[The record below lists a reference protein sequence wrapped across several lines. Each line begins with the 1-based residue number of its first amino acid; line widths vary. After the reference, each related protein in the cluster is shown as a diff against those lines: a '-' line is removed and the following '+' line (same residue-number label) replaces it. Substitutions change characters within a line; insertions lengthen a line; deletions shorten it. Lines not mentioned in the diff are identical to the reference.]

1 MKVKYIKKSFLIT
14 IILLVVIILYLK
26 LSNYS
31 RTEMREF
38 IPYISAYTGGLV
50 QEDAEIRVEFVQ
62 NISEERREKVEKQKI
77 LKFSPRLKGELK
89 WENSRTLVFTPDSG
103 ALRAGKRYQATLEL
117 GKILEVPERLKQ
129 FKFDFFVQERAFNAQ
144 VEQILVTTANPD
156 FVEIRGKISFNSR
169 VEKGEV
175 EKMITASFLGQK
187 LEVKLEKISEGD
199 SYQFVIPEIEKQTTA
214 QPLTICVEGKPA
226 RIDDEVVLTVE
237 IPKRG
242 EFYLLSAQVVH
253 QQEMGVALTFSEPLS
268 ENQELEGMVTLS
280 DDFGVEIETIFQ
292 RDENRLTLFFDK
304 QSRDRVNVE
313 LAAELRSSTGNQL
326 DSVVKKKLSL
336 LLEGPK
342 VEILSDGFILP
353 NSDSLLL
360 PFRAKAL
367 KAVDIQIIQV
377 YENNILSYLRED
389 QWGRMNNLKR
399 YGRLVYKQTLR
410 LAPTDAQSWGNY
422 SLDLKKLISQESGAI
437 YKVIFTF
444 NQSYAM
450 EPFNGGKKMEFERE
464 NGMIAI
470 ENGVLT
476 ETDEA
481 TWNFNDGYIG
491 YFDEGIEIDWQEY
504 NWRETENPMCASYYM
519 ERANVVTSTQ
529 ILASNIGMIVKS
541 NDQNEHWIFVT
552 DILTAKPIRSAQVT
566 LYSSQ
571 LQELTK
577 GVTDSEGFVLLKSR
591 GKALFAVAQYQ
602 QEKSY
607 VKLVDGESNSTS
619 RFDVGGSQLS
629 KGLKGFIYGE
639 RGVWR
644 PGDTLFL
651 SFMLQDKNDKIP
663 ENHPVTMEVYNPL
676 GQLMF
681 KEMATNSANGLY
693 VFAVPTEARAQTGS
707 WKAYVKVGSSTF
719 TKSLLVEAV
728 KPNRLKVELALPEGK
743 FLDMSKPIAAKLHSQ
758 WLTGAS
764 ARNLKAKVELNI
776 ESQKTTFKGFERYV
790 FDNPTL
796 RKMQIDEMLFDA
808 NLDPNGNAQFTI
820 ENVVGKQAPGLLTA
834 TFVCRVFEAG
844 GDASIHSQTAIISP
858 YDCYVGVELKNEEG
872 QFFDLSSEKEHRFKI
887 VTTSPS
893 GRLIDADSLEYKIY
907 KTDWSWWWENDYR
920 EFSSYINATSVEPI
934 SSGKLRTIKGKAV
947 VPFRADSGEAGTY
960 LIYIVDR
967 KGGHATGGV
976 FTVDSRSG
984 FLDLPNGS
992 ASAYKIL
999 PFTTDK
1005 QEYAPGDRVEV
1016 YLPEVS
1022 EGHALITIENGQEVL
1037 RREWVDVAEKNSYSF
1052 EATADMSPNVYVH
1065 IILLQKHSQTV
1076 NDHPIRMY
1084 GVKPIMV
1091 HDKNTLLN
1099 PEISVPKIVRP
1110 ESTFTAKIKEKNGKK
1125 MTYTLAIVDEGLLGL
1140 TNFQTPDPWN
1150 YFNAK
1155 EALGVRTWDM
1165 FDQVIGSFT
1174 GKYGSLFSVGG
1185 DQALK
1190 RGQNG
1195 ISRFKPVVK
1204 FLGPFE
1210 LKANGENIHKIS
1222 LPQYIGDVRVMVVA
1236 LGDERAYG
1244 STEQNIK
1251 VKAPL
1256 MLLSTLPRVVSVEES
1271 IELPVN
1277 VFAMEEQIKDVK
1289 VSVKT
1294 TGKLKSVGSHSQNVK
1309 FAKTGDKTL
1318 FFNLKSSDVVGNEK
1332 VIITATANGF
1342 TAHEEIEIE
1351 VRNPN
1356 PYYTRQV
1363 HQLITAGSSA
1373 TLAYHLLG
1381 VQESNSLSLQ
1391 ISRLPNPDLTRR
1403 LEFLENYQHSCTE
1416 QITSKAVP
1424 WLYLGTLQSLTA
1436 NNQQL
1441 AEQRV
1446 EEALKTIY
1454 SRQAVNGGF
1463 VYWAGDRE
1471 ANPWI
1476 TAYIGHFLLAAREKG
1491 FAVDA
1496 DVLKRWIQYQ
1506 KNRVKNGADTY
1517 EVRAYQLYTLALA
1530 QNADIAAMN
1539 RMRET
1544 KELTSVAKWC
1554 LAGAYAASGM
1564 KNIAQELTFNLS
1576 TNVNNYWGGITY
1588 GSALRDE
1595 ALILEVMLLIGKK
1608 ELAFEQAQQISNR
1621 LLQEEIFNTYSTA
1634 MALMALSKL
1643 SEESS
1648 GTMSFAYQF
1657 EGAESVENSTKT
1669 IWSKSLKG
1677 AKNKGVVALKNRGKG
1692 TLYASLIT
1700 RAQPLMD
1707 TLPAVN
1713 NSLKIEVNYTD
1724 LNGNQ
1729 IDVNSLPKSTDF
1741 FAYIKISNTHH
1752 SESFSDLALT
1762 YRVPS
1767 GWEIYNE
1774 NLFFEKEKTEK
1785 NFDYQEIRD
1794 DMVLTYLEIPNGR
1807 TKIIKLRLQA
1817 SYAGEFNLPAITCES
1832 MSNPNAY
1839 ARTAAKRIIVETNF

>member
-14 IILLVVIILYLK
+14 IILLVAIILSLK
-26 LSNYS
+26 LSNNS
-31 RTEMREF
+31 RTEMRDF

-89 WENSRTLVFTPDSG
+89 WENPRTLVFTPDSG

-144 VEQILVTTANPD
+144 VEQILVTTENPN
-156 FVEIRGKISFNSR
+156 FVEVKGRINFNSR

-175 EKMITASFLGQK
+175 EKMIAASFLGQK
-187 LEVKLEKISEGD
+187 LEVKLEKMSESD
-199 SYQFVIPEIEKQTTA
+199 SYQFVISEIEKQTTA
-214 QPLTICVEGKPA
+214 QPLTIIVDGKSA
-226 RIDDEVVLTVE
+226 RIDDEVTLTVE
-237 IPKRG
+237 IPKLG
-242 EFYLLSAQVVH
+242 EFCLLSEQVVY
-253 QQEMGVALTFSEPLS
+253 QQEMGVELTFSEPLS
-268 ENQELEGMVTLS
+268 ENQVLEGLVTLR

-292 RDENRLTLFFDK
+292 RNENRLTLFFDK
-304 QSRDRVNVE
+304 QNRERVKLL
-313 LAAELRSSTGNQL
+313 LAAELRSSVGHVLSSAVEKQI
-326 DSVVKKKLSL
+326 SL
-336 LLEGPK
+336 LAEGPK

-367 KAVDIQIIQV
+367 KAVDVQIIQV
-377 YENNILSYLRED
+377 YEDNILSYLRED

-422 SLDLKKLISQESGAI
+422 SLDLKKLINQESGAI

-464 NGMIAI
+464 NGMVMI

-476 ETDEA
+476 ESDEA
-481 TWNFNDGYIG
+481 AWDFNNGYMG
-491 YFDEGIEIDWQEY
+491 YFDDGIEIDWQEY

-519 ERANVVTSTQ
+519 ERTNVVTSTQ

-571 LQELTK
+571 LQELAK
-577 GVTDSEGFVLLKSR
+577 GVTDREGYVQLKSR

-602 QEKSY
+602 QEKNY

-693 VFAVPTEARAQTGS
+693 VFAVPTAPSAQTGT

-719 TKSLLVEAV
+719 TKSLLVEAI

-758 WLTGAS
+758 WLTGAV

-796 RKMQIDEMLFDA
+796 RKMQIDEVLFDA

-872 QFFDLSSEKEHRFKI
+872 QIFDLSSEKEHRFKI

-920 EFSSYINATSVEPI
+920 EFSSYINATSAEPVC
-934 SSGKLRTIKGKAV
+934 SGKLRTIKGKTV

-984 FLDLPNGS
+984 FLEFPNGS

-1005 QEYAPGDRVEV
+1005 QEYTPGDRVEV
-1016 YLPEVS
+1016 FLPEIS
-1022 EGHALITIENGQEVL
+1022 EGYALVTIENGQEVL
-1037 RREWVDVAEKNSYSF
+1037 RREWIDVAEKNSYSF
-1052 EATADMSPNVYVH
+1052 EATAEMSPNVYVH

-1091 HDKNTLLN
+1091 HDKNTVLN
-1099 PEISVPKIVRP
+1099 PVISVPKIVRP
-1110 ESTFTAKIKEKNGKK
+1110 ESVFTAKVKEKSGKK

-1236 LGDERAYG
+1236 LGDNRAYG
-1244 STEQNIK
+1244 SAEQNIK

-1256 MLLSTLPRVVSVEES
+1256 MLLSTLPRVISVEES
-1271 IELPVN
+1271 IELPIN

-1294 TGKLKSVGSHSQNVK
+1294 TGKLKIVGSHSQSVK
-1309 FAKTGDKTL
+1309 FAKTGDKTVL
-1318 FFNLKSSDVVGNEK
+1318 FNLKSSDIIGNEK
-1332 VIITATANGF
+1332 VIITASADGF

-1356 PYYTRQV
+1356 PYYTKQV
-1363 HQLITAGSSA
+1363 HQLITAGGSA
-1373 TLAYHLLG
+1373 TLAYHLFG
-1381 VQESNSLSLQ
+1381 VQETNSLSLQ

-1416 QITSKAVP
+1416 QITSKIVP
-1424 WLYLGTLQSLTA
+1424 WLYIGTLQSLTA
-1436 NNQQL
+1436 NKQQL

-1446 EEALKTIY
+1446 KEALKTIY

-1476 TAYIGHFLLAAREKG
+1476 TAYIGHFLLVAREKG

-1496 DVLKRWIQYQ
+1496 DVLERWIQYQ
-1506 KNRVKNGADTY
+1506 KSRVKNSADPY

-1530 QNADIAAMN
+1530 QNSDIAAMN
-1539 RMRET
+1539 RMREA
-1544 KELTSVAKWC
+1544 KGVSSVAKWC

-1564 KNIAQELTFNLS
+1564 KNIAQELTFNLP
-1576 TNVNNYWGGITY
+1576 TNVSNYWGGITY

-1608 ELAFEQAQQISNR
+1608 ELAFKQAQRISNR
-1621 LLQEEIFNTYSTA
+1621 LLQEDIFNTYSTA
-1634 MALMALSKL
+1634 MALMALAKL

-1669 IWSKSLKG
+1669 IWNKSLKG
-1677 AKNKGVVALKNRGKG
+1677 AKNRGVITLKNRGKG

-1700 RAQPLMD
+1700 RAQPLID

-1713 NSLKIEVNYTD
+1713 NNLKIEVNYTD
-1724 LNGNQ
+1724 LKGNQ
-1729 IDVNSLPKSTDF
+1729 IDVESLPKSTDF
-1741 FAYIKISNTHH
+1741 FAYIKISNTHP

-1774 NLFFEKEKTEK
+1774 NIFLEREKIEKD
-1785 NFDYQEIRD
+1785 FDYQEIRD
-1794 DMVLTYLEIPNGR
+1794 DMVLTYFGIPKNR

-1839 ARTAAKRIIVETNF
+1839 ARTAAKRVIVETNF